1 MITLIGMSLNTVAVI
16 PKVNAASFRTK
27 YKIYG
32 DLNGDNMIDVFD
44 VISMRNKVAK
54 GSDDKSLDF
63 NCDGT
68 IDSKDINLLNDYVL
82 GKTLFSMLIFM
93 MMPMMIQFVI
103 CLK

>member
-1 MITLIGMSLNTVAVI
+1 MIITESKISSIVAMITLIGMSLNTVAVI

-68 IDSKDINLLNDYVL
+68 IDSKVKCYTERAVDKHPKIW
-82 GKTLFSMLIFM
+82 
-93 MMPMMIQFVI
+93 
-103 CLK
+103 

>member
-1 MITLIGMSLNTVAVI
+1 MIITESKISSIVAMITLIGMSLNTVAVI

-54 GSDDKSLDF
+54 GSDVKCYTERAVDKHPK
-63 NCDGT
+63 
-68 IDSKDINLLNDYVL
+68 IW
-82 GKTLFSMLIFM
+82 
-93 MMPMMIQFVI
+93 
-103 CLK
+103 